1 MARRVGYA
9 LIPLLLAGLAGARPP
24 VIQDPGGKALSAFHK
39 ALKRTARGVDQTR
52 ILQFGASHTE
62 CDLFTGYL
70 RRYLQSRFGDAGH
83 GYLMPARPWK
93 GYRHQDVRL
102 DSSDGWVVDKALGNT
117 SREDGL
123 YGLGGFSCA
132 AGSAD
137 EWAFFG
143 TSTSS
148 PFGRS
153 ASRFEVFFLEQ
164 PRGGGFEVL
173 LDGQPYATVSTHAS
187 ATGFGTFVG
196 RMEDASHEIEL
207 RPLADGEVRLLGAVL
222 ERGAPGVVVD
232 TLGIRGARA
241 ADLLDIDEALWG
253 EQVRRRQ
260 PNLVVLAYGTNEA
273 GDHHQSLDAYRRK
286 LEAVLD
292 RVKSAAPGAACVLIG
307 PTDRPKKLRR
317 NQWEPRERVEEVDEA
332 QAQVSASFGCGF
344 FSAFQAMGG
353 PLSMVKWQK
362 ANLAQNDGVHLTT
375 RGYELLAEHF
385 AKGLLEGY
393 E

>member
-1 MARRVGYA
+1 MAR
-9 LIPLLLAGLAGARPP
+9 LAGLALLLLVSTAASGSPP
-24 VIQDPGGKALSAFHK
+24 IIQDSTGTALAPFHK

-70 RRYLQSRFGDAGH
+70 RRYMQSRFGDAGH

-93 GYRHQDVRL
+93 GYRHQDVRI
-102 DSSDGWVVDKALGNT
+102 DSSLGWTVDKALGST

-132 AGSAD
+132 ANSSE

-143 TSTSS
+143 TANSS
-148 PFGRS
+148 PFGRT

-164 PRGGGFEVL
+164 PGGGRFEVM
-173 LDGQPYATVSTHAS
+173 LDGQPYGTVSTHGS
-187 ATGFGTFVG
+187 TGFGTFVG
-196 RMEDASHEIEL
+196 RAEDGPHEVEL
-207 RPLADGEVRLLGAVL
+207 RPMGDGEVRLLGAVL

-241 ADLLDIDEALWG
+241 ADLLDIDETLWT

-260 PNLVVLAYGTNEA
+260 PDLIVLAYGTNES
-273 GDHHQSLDAYRRK
+273 GDTHQSVESYMKK
-286 LEAVLD
+286 LETVLS
-292 RVKSAAPGAACVLIG
+292 RVKHAAPTAACVLIG

-317 NQWEPRERVEEVDEA
+317 DQWEPRERVELVDDA
-332 QAQVSASFGCGF
+332 QAALSARFGCGF
-344 FSAFQAMGG
+344 FSAFHAMGG

-362 ANLAQNDGVHLTT
+362 ARLAQRDGVHLTI
-375 RGYELLAEHF
+375 RGYELLAEYF